1 MNADDLASRVK
12 NIDDRT
18 KRLEQILPTLA
29 TKDDLKSFATKD
41 DLKSFATKDDV
52 REEGARTRQH
62 FNAVAER
69 IEASVK
75 VIAEG
80 HEATKGSVNSQLS
93 EVKAELTAH
102 DRRIM
107 KLEAESLKRR

>member
-1 MNADDLASRVK
+1 MNANDLEARVR
-12 NIDDRT
+12 NIDERT
-18 KRLEQILPTLA
+18 TRIEQILPTLA
-29 TKDDLKSFATKD
+29 TKDDLKAFPT
-41 DLKSFATKDDV
+41 
-52 REEGARTRQH
+52 REEVQTVVRDEGERTRQQ

-80 HEATKGSVNSQLS
+80 HEATKTHVDAQST
-93 EVKAELTAH
+93 AIRTELKTH

-107 KLEAESLKRR
+107 KLEAASLKRR